1 MTRFLPALGVILSI
15 MFLGTEVAA
24 HAGPH
29 IGAGAQSGVM
39 RGFWHPMTG
48 LDHLIAMIAV
58 GLWAAIIGGR
68 AIWVLPLVFPLVMAL
83 GAAMGM
89 MGIALPM
96 VETGIALSG
105 LVLGLIIALKLTAP
119 IGVAA
124 AVVGG
129 FALFHGH
136 AHGTELPG
144 TVGGLGYGAGFVT
157 GTALLHMVGIVLATL
172 MRGGLGARAL
182 QGTGA
187 SIALA
192 GGAFLFG
199 LA

>member
-39 RGFWHPMTG
+39 RGFWHPMMG

-58 GLWAAIIGGR
+58 GLWAASIGGR
-68 AIWVLPLVFPLVMAL
+68 AIWVLPMVFPLVMAL

-144 TVGGLGYGAGFVT
+144 TVGALGYGAGFVT
-157 GTALLHMVGIVLATL
+157 GTALLHMAGIVLATL
-172 MRGGLGARAL
+172 MRRGLGARAL

>member
-1 MTRFLPALGVILSI
+1 MTRFLPALGVILTI
-15 MFLGTEVAA
+15 MFLGAEVAA

-39 RGFWHPMTG
+39 RGFWHPMMG

-58 GLWAAIIGGR
+58 GLWAASIGGR
-68 AIWVLPLVFPLVMAL
+68 AIWVLPMVFPLVMAL

-105 LVLGLIIALKLTAP
+105 LVLGVIVALTLTAP

-144 TVGGLGYGAGFVT
+144 TVGALGYGAGFVT